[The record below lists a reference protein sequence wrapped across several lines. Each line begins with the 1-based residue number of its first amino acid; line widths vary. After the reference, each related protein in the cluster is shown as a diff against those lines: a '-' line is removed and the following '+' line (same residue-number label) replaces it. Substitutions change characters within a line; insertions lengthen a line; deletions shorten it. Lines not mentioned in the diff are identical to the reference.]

1 MTYISTFFSHFGAVA
16 WKRFCDTHKM
26 PARMM
31 PVPRSLSSSCGTC
44 VRWEGEELPPQATSA
59 EEVEQVVELA
69 DQGYV
74 WLYRA
79 QGS

>member
-1 MTYISTFFSHFGAVA
+1 MIYISTFFSHFGAVA
-16 WKRFCDTHKM
+16 WKRFCDTHKI

-44 VRWEGEELPPQATSA
+44 VRWEGKELLPQAANA
-59 EEVEQVVELA
+59 EEVEQVVAAAE
-69 DQGYV
+69 DGYV

>member
-16 WKRFCDTHKM
+16 WKRYCDAHGI

-31 PVPRSLSSSCGTC
+31 PVPRRLSSSCGTC
-44 VRWEGEELPPQATSA
+44 VRWEAEALPAQAA
-59 EEVEQVVELA
+59 AAQEVEQVVRAEGE
-69 DQGYV
+69 GYV

-79 QGS
+79 QDS

>member
-16 WKRFCDTHKM
+16 WKRFCDAHQI

-44 VRWEGEELPPQATSA
+44 VRWEGEELLSQAADA
-59 EEVEQVVELA
+59 EEVEQVVQAAE
-69 DQGYV
+69 DGYV
-74 WLYRA
+74 CLYRA